1 MKRKR
6 KKREEYGKSRL
17 VLDLSYNPRS
27 SPPPAEGVYSAL
39 EEVQL
44 GSEVLEEIDDEDIL
58 RLADY

>member
-1 MKRKR
+1 MRKER
-6 KKREEYGKSRL
+6 GKREEYCKSRL
-17 VLDLSYNPRS
+17 VLGLSHNPRS

-44 GSEVLEEIDDEDIL
+44 GPEVMEEIDDEDIL